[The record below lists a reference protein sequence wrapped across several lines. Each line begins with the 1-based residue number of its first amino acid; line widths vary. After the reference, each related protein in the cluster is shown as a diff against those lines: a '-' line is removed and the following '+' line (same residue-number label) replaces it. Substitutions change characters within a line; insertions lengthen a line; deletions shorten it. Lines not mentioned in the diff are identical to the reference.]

1 MPSTLKSTVMI
12 AALMGACSWSH
23 AAGFVL
29 ESPDIRAGHRIDPRF
44 EFNGFGCAGGNQS
57 PALHWSGAP
66 AGTQSYAVTMYDP
79 DAPTGSGWWHWTVV
93 NIPATVAELR
103 PDAGAAG
110 GANLPAGASHVRI
123 DYGVAAW
130 GGLCPPPGD
139 APHRYVFTVHALK
152 VPRLDLPADATA
164 ALAGY
169 MIHAHSLGKATLTAR
184 YGRPSFA
191 R

>member
-44 EFNGFGCAGGNQS
+44 EFNGFGCSGENRS
-57 PALHWSGAP
+57 PALRWHGAP
-66 AGTQSYAVTMYDP
+66 AGTRSFALTVYDP
-79 DAPTGSGWWHWTVV
+79 DAPTGSGWWHWVV
-93 NIPATVAELR
+93 VDLPAGVDALA
-103 PDAGAAG
+103 PDAGAVG
-110 GANLPAGASHVRI
+110 GAHLPEGARHIRT
-123 DYGVAAW
+123 DYGQAGW
-130 GGLCPPPGD
+130 GGMCPPPGD
-139 APHRYVFTVHALK
+139 KPHRYVFTVHALRTDK
-152 VPRLDLPADATA
+152 LEIPADATA

-169 MIHAHSLGKATLTAR
+169 MIHANSLGQASFTAT
-184 YGRPSFA
+184 YGRPKA